1 MDEKRP
7 DIRKAGEKMIYHEY
21 APGTISIGDRVKV
34 HTNDDT
40 GPVYGEVTA
49 IYEGGA
55 TVRCQH
61 YTSSVNFKA
70 TNVPE
75 WCQGRGGYK

>member
-1 MDEKRP
+1 
-7 DIRKAGEKMIYHEY
+7 MIYHEY
-21 APGTISIGDRVKV
+21 APGTLSIGDRVKV

-49 IYEGGA
+49 ICEDHA
-55 TVRCQH
+55 TVRCPE
-61 YTSSVNFKA
+61 YVSAVNFKA
-70 TNVPE
+70 ANVPE